1 MALPW
6 SLVLLDVT
14 MLGVI
19 GLYLRA
25 WQQAHRTGYVIA
37 AALLGVLTLIA
48 HVSLVPGYRD
58 GPLVGLPVAALYVVA
73 LLGRRLLPP
82 VALFQGRTARVVL
95 TVVGTAVAVTV
106 AGVGIAVLAARH

>member
-1 MALPW
+1 MALPGP
-6 SLVLLDVT
+6 LVLLDVT

-25 WQQAHRTGYVIA
+25 WQRAHRTGYVIA

-58 GPLVGLPVAALYVVA
+58 RLLVGLPVAALYVVA

-95 TVVGTAVAVTV
+95 TVAGTAVAVTV
-106 AGVGIAVLAARH
+106 VGVGITVLAARH